1 MANVGIGF
9 GIVLVLLGVGA
20 YLGTG
25 AQSVTALIPTFF
37 GIPLAALGLMARDER
52 RLKLAM
58 HLSTVLALFG
68 FLGSARGISGVVAL
82 AAGEEILRPAAAA
95 VQAAMAALCAAFLIL
110 ALKSFLAARRD
121 RSS

>member
-20 YLGTG
+20 YLSTG

-37 GIPLAALGLMARDER
+37 GIPLAALGFMARDER

-58 HLSTVLALFG
+58 HVSTVLALLG
-68 FLGSARGISGVVAL
+68 FLGSARGIPGPSHSLLAKRFSGPLLSWCRRSWPFCA
-82 AAGEEILRPAAAA
+82 RPFS
-95 VQAAMAALCAAFLIL
+95 CWP
-110 ALKSFLAARRD
+110 
-121 RSS
+121 